1 MVWIRYTLQQRLFLY
16 DCYVKRSSV
25 RVCRR
30 KFCRKFPGERIPS
43 RTAVHKLINKVR
55 VTGSLLD
62 KKTGSPKLYV
72 LTEEKLDEIGALI
85 ENSPGMS
92 VNRVAQQCGIA
103 RATAAKAMKLL
114 RIPEVQTP
122 GNKMLKH
129 SARMYRTQ
137 NKKKQNPTKKRRVA
151 AESDTSSEVS
161 KMHVFDDMTIRT
173 ESIDETHA
181 EGENCV
187 LGDLA

>member
-1 MVWIRYTLQQRLFLY
+1 ML
-16 DCYVKRSSV
+16 
-25 RVCRR
+25 
-30 KFCRKFPGERIPS
+30 
-43 RTAVHKLINKVR
+43 
-55 VTGSLLD
+55 
-62 KKTGSPKLYV
+62 
-72 LTEEKLDEIGALI
+72 
-85 ENSPGMS
+85 
-92 VNRVAQQCGIA
+92 
-103 RATAAKAMKLL
+103 
-114 RIPEVQTP
+114 
-122 GNKMLKH
+122 MLKQCH
-129 SARMYRTQ
+129 VFCPRIEHETQ